1 MKKLFLVLVLAGGAF
16 VAYRQLVVEA
26 PVRAFRRFAAAWG
39 REDTPA
45 AAALT
50 DGDAARMAVESK
62 ILRGVVQA
70 PMEALGG
77 SRVTIES
84 RVDRPDGDVV
94 VTAREL
100 VTFDPPGVTSAFA
113 GSMVAA
119 VRHVATMRRGPDGW
133 RVVAWTPEF
142 LEAHA
147 TRPGR

>member
-1 MKKLFLVLVLAGGAF
+1 MKKPILLLVLAAGALL
-16 VAYRQLVVEA
+16 AYRQLVLEP

-50 DGDAARMAVESK
+50 EGEAAKKAVESK

-77 SRVTIES
+77 SRITIES
-84 RVDRPDGDVV
+84 RVDRPDGDVI

-100 VTFDPPGVTSAFA
+100 ITFDPPGVTLAFA

-119 VRHVATMRRGPDGW
+119 VRHEATLRRGPGGW

-147 TRPGR
+147 TRPHR